1 MKRDNM
7 LIEADEL
14 LTKLEV
20 TNIRIYDATIL
31 FFRGE
36 SELTAREE
44 YLQGHIPG
52 AAFFDHQ
59 NFSDSSNKYMYMLL
73 PEADLA
79 TQIGNIGI
87 DDDSEVVFYTSGYLP
102 CATRAW
108 WILHYAGHD
117 NVRVLNGGLA
127 AWEKAGGKIE
137 QGARQYKASSFECH
151 LRPSRFASKEEV
163 QAAMEDGG
171 VCTEYTLTS
180 EMYGGVHIPGSSLVP
195 CEGLMQGMASFIS
208 DNEIA
213 SRLKEE
219 RQHKR
224 IITYCGGGIAATV
237 NGMAHLMAGNKNV
250 AVYDGS
256 LSEWTG
262 EGLPT
267 TGGNK
272 NITTEKSNKVMDT
285 QL

>member
-14 LTKLEV
+14 LTKIGNE
-20 TNIRIYDATIL
+20 NIRIYDATIL

-36 SELTAREE
+36 SEQTAHEE

-52 AAFFDHQ
+52 AAFFDHDD
-59 NFSDSSNKYMYMLL
+59 FSDASNEYMYMVL

-79 TQIGNIGI
+79 TQIGKIGI
-87 DDDSEVVFYTSGYLP
+87 AEDSEVVFYTSGYLP

-108 WILHYAGHD
+108 WILHYAGHN

-137 QGARQYKASSFECH
+137 QGARQYKLSGFECR
-151 LRPSRFASKEEV
+151 LRLKMFANKEEV

-171 VCTEYTLTS
+171 VCTEYTLNS
-180 EMYGGVHIPGSSLVP
+180 AMYGGVHIPGSSLLP
-195 CEGLMQGMASFIS
+195 CDELMQEMGSFLP
-208 DNEIA
+208 DNKITP
-213 SRLKEE
+213 RLKEAT
-219 RQHKR
+219 QHER

-237 NGMAHLMAGNKNV
+237 NGMAHLMAGNENV

-256 LSEWTG
+256 LSEWMG

-267 TGGNK
+267 AGGK
-272 NITTEKSNKVMDT
+272 A
-285 QL
+285 